1 MIKRKET
8 VYVKYKNVPQ
18 SALYH
23 LRNHTKGSDERIFT
37 FENGKQVWW

>member
-1 MIKRKET
+1 MTKRKET

-18 SALYH
+18 GTLYH

-37 FENGKQVWW
+37 YENGNQVWW